1 MIMMESLMRTMTSH
15 TITASKKI
23 PMEMESEIIPML
35 MTMEME

>member
-15 TITASKKI
+15 MMIANKKI